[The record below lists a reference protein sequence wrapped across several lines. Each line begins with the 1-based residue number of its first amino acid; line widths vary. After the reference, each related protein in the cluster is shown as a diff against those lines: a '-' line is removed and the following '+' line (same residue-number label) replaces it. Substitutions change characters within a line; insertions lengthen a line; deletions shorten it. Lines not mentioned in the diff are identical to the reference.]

1 MSNPPD
7 TLANS
12 TPLPTSVDIGHLV
25 IQERV
30 RPGDEVVDATA
41 GNGHDT
47 LFLAGLVGETG
58 RVFAFDLQAAAIEST
73 RARLA
78 EAGVLDRCTLHHAG
92 HQFLSETLPGD
103 SKGKLAAV
111 VFNLGWLP
119 GHDKSCITRTET
131 TLVAVNAA
139 LEWLRPGGLLCVVVY
154 PGHQGGEEE
163 ASAIAAWASALP
175 SNTHEVRHFHAPNRT
190 GKSPECWLVRTRA

>member
-1 MSNPPD
+1 MSPSPD
-7 TLANS
+7 KIVIT
-12 TPLPTSVDIGHLV
+12 TPLPTSVDICHLMLR
-25 IQERV
+25 ERV
-30 RPGDEVVDATA
+30 RPGDQVVDATA

-47 LFLAGLVGETG
+47 LFLADLVGESG

-78 EAGVLDRCTLHHAG
+78 EAGVLDRCTLYHAG
-92 HQFLSETLPGD
+92 HQLLAETLPEA
-103 SKGKLAAV
+103 SRGKLAAV

-119 GHDKSCITRTET
+119 GHDKTCITRTET

-163 ASAIAAWASALP
+163 ASAIAAWASAHP